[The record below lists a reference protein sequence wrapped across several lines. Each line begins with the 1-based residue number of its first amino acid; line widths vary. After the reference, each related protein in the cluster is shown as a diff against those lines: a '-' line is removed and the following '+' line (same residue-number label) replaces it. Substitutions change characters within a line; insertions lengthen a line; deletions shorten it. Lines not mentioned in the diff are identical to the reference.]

1 MTACALTGRESII
14 FLHSFLSLLISIHA
28 VVMAALSS
36 LTLLVL
42 LEATFCF
49 KMAQTFSIGQK
60 SAILGACI
68 SEVKLKS
75 VYFQNLFILKYL
87 LKPGKF
93 KFTPLLMLFSITFE
107 LIIVEMIY

>member
-68 SEVKLKS
+68 SGSILDLKDS
-75 VYFQNLFILKYL
+75 STALNASGQR
-87 LKPGKF
+87 
-93 KFTPLLMLFSITFE
+93 
-107 LIIVEMIY
+107 